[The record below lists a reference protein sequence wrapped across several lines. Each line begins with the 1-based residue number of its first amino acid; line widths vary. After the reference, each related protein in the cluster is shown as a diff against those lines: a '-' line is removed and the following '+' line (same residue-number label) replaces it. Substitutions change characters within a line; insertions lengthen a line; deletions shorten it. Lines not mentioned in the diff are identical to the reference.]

1 MKTYAKKSLRTLGA
15 NSPSKVILHI
25 DGLQVRAYSYLEA
38 LRGGGWKE
46 RTALP
51 KNDSSFSE
59 LQVTVLEAS
68 NHIGGRVVTVRDK
81 EEGWYFELGP
91 MRIPESHK

>member
-38 LRGGGWKE
+38 LRGGEGGKKEQHSLRMTAASLNSRSPSWRPVTTSEVGW
-46 RTALP
+46 
-51 KNDSSFSE
+51 SQSE
-59 LQVTVLEAS
+59 TRRKAGTS
-68 NHIGGRVVTVRDK
+68 N
-81 EEGWYFELGP
+81 
-91 MRIPESHK
+91 